1 MQKKKQE
8 KMEEYDRYIAEAKAL
23 AFGQGSSVPRPPSSP
38 PPGGCYT
45 SVGKRKIGDGRGP
58 AIKGGMIQA
67 MPRKGKGNA
76 SAEEIKKSEPSKK
89 SLPPSSK
96 AGPSRIYIPR
106 ASGKADAP
114 WRRRQNASQVLF
126 V

>member
-1 MQKKKQE
+1 
-8 KMEEYDRYIAEAKAL
+8 MEEYDGYIAEVRAL
-23 AFGQGSSVPRPPSSP
+23 AVGQGSSVPRPPSSP
-38 PPGGCYT
+38 PPGGCYIG
-45 SVGKRKIGDGRGP
+45 VGKRKIGDGRGP

-67 MPRKGKGNA
+67 MPSRKGKGNA
-76 SAEEIKKSEPSKK
+76 SAEEIKKSEPSNK

-114 WRRRQNASQVLF
+114 WRRHKNASQVLF